1 MCGDGVGF
9 IFAII
14 KMMNIF
20 LTIPALGVAI
30 ILVWMFAVLQ
40 SISREW
46 SLLQYRLREFFD
58 TETSDI
64 D

>member
-1 MCGDGVGF
+1 
-9 IFAII
+9 
-14 KMMNIF
+14 MMNIF